1 MVSTF
6 VTGGCTN
13 ALATQISFVTNAT
26 VNYAIAGAIVNGVWE
41 GATGGDF
48 GAGARSGF
56 LTSFFGKQWG
66 VKNLKNPYRFVVAG
80 FNGGINSMCHGGSFK
95 NGFAT
100 AFGMSFVGDIVD
112 GAEKTYAGTTTT
124 SQQTHD
130 DPSTLEVMNYGN
142 QLYTQLGETTPG
154 IDPDAIEMYE
164 DLMADPAFLYAS
176 NNPGGAIPEALC
188 IKWHEWQ
195 DYVGKVYG
203 DLTRGKLDGSHII
216 DWVLNKNGTIERA
229 LEAKYCRIINNTQQ
243 LREFARGYGKKF
255 ELWICG
261 YTQKIS
267 PTLVKTINDSG
278 GNIMRVING
287 VPRKVDLDALIKA
300 GGVFDQLNI
309 FDWMPYPMY
318 IDPYANRNM
327 I

>member
-1 MVSTF
+1 MLQRWQQG
-6 VTGGCTN
+6 VT
-13 ALATQISFVTNAT
+13 
-26 VNYAIAGAIVNGVWE
+26 
-41 GATGGDF
+41 
-48 GAGARSGF
+48 
-56 LTSFFGKQWG
+56 
-66 VKNLKNPYRFVVAG
+66 NLKNPYRFVVAG

-154 IDPDAIEMYE
+154 IDLDAIEMYE
-164 DLMADPAFLYAS
+164 DLMAHPAFL
-176 NNPGGAIPEALC
+176 
-188 IKWHEWQ
+188 
-195 DYVGKVYG
+195 
-203 DLTRGKLDGSHII
+203 
-216 DWVLNKNGTIERA
+216 
-229 LEAKYCRIINNTQQ
+229 
-243 LREFARGYGKKF
+243 
-255 ELWICG
+255 
-261 YTQKIS
+261 

-287 VPRKVDLDALIKA
+287 VPRKVNLDALIKA